1 MHKHVCVCVC
11 RRRKETLPETGA
23 CTNHEGQM
31 YFTQEKSKIKSR

>member
-11 RRRKETLPETGA
+11 RRKETLPETGA